1 MSIGEVVFTSIVII
15 VFGTF
20 ALGLGWADYQTGK
33 IGK

>member
-1 MSIGEVVFTSIVII
+1 MPIGEIIFVSIVII
-15 VFGTF
+15 VFGAF